1 MARPV
6 PPTRDPQTEG
16 YVSAHM
22 LRDGDVP
29 ATDTNGNYVVGPT
42 HDPARETLEQDD
54 VPRGTVH
61 EFVLESTDSRIYP
74 GIARDEGTFGVPDPE
89 NPARL
94 IVTTSRAAAYSRKIA
109 VYVPHGYVGG
119 ALPFIVGADGP
130 DHVLFRTLDNLIHEG
145 RVPPMVGISL
155 RSGGGDAQGSQ
166 RGLEYDTMSGVYAD
180 FIESEV
186 IPFVQDRCGV
196 ELTSDPDGRATMGC
210 LSGAS
215 CAMSMA
221 WYGGTYSKV
230 LSLSGTYINQQWPW
244 NPETPEGA
252 WGYHTTLIPNEPA
265 RPIRIWMCVADRD
278 LYNPNSM
285 RDGMHDWVEANQRM
299 AHVLADKGYDYQFS
313 FVRNAWHCDPA
324 MKAQLLP
331 QALEWLWRGYQGG

>member
-6 PPTRDPQTEG
+6 PPTRDPQTDG
-16 YVSAHM
+16 YVPALM
-22 LRDGDVP
+22 LADGDVP
-29 ATDTNGNYVVGPT
+29 PADTNGNYVVGPT
-42 HDPARETLEQDD
+42 HDPAPETEEQEG
-54 VPRGTVH
+54 VPRGAVH
-61 EFVLESTDSRIYP
+61 EFVLESTDSWIYP
-74 GIARDEGTFGVPDPE
+74 GIARDDGTFGTPDPD
-89 NPARL
+89 NAARL
-94 IVTTSRAAAYSRKIA
+94 IVTTSHPEPYSRKIA
-109 VYVPHGYVGG
+109 VYVPHGYDGG

-130 DHVLFRTLDNLIHEG
+130 DYVLFRTLDNLIREG

-180 FIESEV
+180 FIETEI
-186 IPFVQDRCGV
+186 IPFVTERCGV
-196 ELTSDPDGRATMGC
+196 ELTDDPEGRASMGC
-210 LSGAS
+210 SSGAS

-221 WYGGTYSKV
+221 WYGGNYSKV

-252 WGYHTTLIPNEPA
+252 WGYHTTLIPNEPP

-299 AHVLADKGYDYQFS
+299 AHVLAAKGYDYQFS

-331 QALEWLWRGYQGG
+331 QALEWLWRGYRGT